1 MKLKIENKEE
11 LNVDK
16 FEIVKKALKSLR
28 SYGPNSYAILTDGF
42 GNYIQVGGGLFT
54 CFVEK
59 YDVCEKKIYRAIH
72 EKSATNFEDGSVL
85 IFGGGTVKLNKN
97 NWFNIE
103 EATVLFNK
111 FFIKEDYP
119 SDINWEPLDKIL

>member
-1 MKLKIENKEE
+1 
-11 LNVDK
+11 
-16 FEIVKKALKSLR
+16 
-28 SYGPNSYAILTDGF
+28 
-42 GNYIQVGGGLFT
+42 
-54 CFVEK
+54 
-59 YDVCEKKIYRAIH
+59 
-72 EKSATNFEDGSVL
+72 L

-119 SDINWEPLDKIL
+119 SDINWDPLDKIL